1 MSGKDSSFLAGMI
14 WRKDVDDAYQKE
26 LSRQQLTSDLATK
39 LTLNNSSEDVH
50 FLEGYIITEIDVPK
64 AFVGKTIKDLNI
76 RSVYGVDILSIKRPI
91 QNSTDIKAIP
101 EANHKFAQN
110 EKIIVAGEA
119 EKINLIKTI

>member
-1 MSGKDSSFLAGMI
+1 MAGKDSPYLAGMI

-64 AFVGKTIKDLNI
+64 AFIGKTIKDLNI

-101 EANHKFAQN
+101 EANHKFEQN